1 MTRIDQD
8 IRQKETQLV
17 TYEEQLRSQFTM
29 LEGMLATLKGQ
40 GNALN
45 NYFGGMY

>member
-17 TYEEQLRSQFTM
+17 SYEEQLRSQFTG
-29 LEGMLATLKGQ
+29 LEGMLASLKGQ
-40 GNALN
+40 SSALI
-45 NYFGGMY
+45 NYFGGA